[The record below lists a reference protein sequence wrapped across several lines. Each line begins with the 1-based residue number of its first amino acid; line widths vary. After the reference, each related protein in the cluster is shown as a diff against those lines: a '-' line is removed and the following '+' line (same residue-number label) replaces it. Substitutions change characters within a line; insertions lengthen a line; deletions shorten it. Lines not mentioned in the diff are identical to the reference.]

1 MEEKEKE
8 ISTTTEAPERPAST
22 AAETTV
28 VEESKTAPATPG
40 RVKAFWASKFPDKT
54 YGSDEEFDN
63 MLADHLEE
71 SDKRLGEYASSEDTF
86 RRVATEHPEL
96 LDVVKDLSEDKEM
109 PLIEA
114 IYRNVDPEE
123 FLPEEGEPEFDRMR
137 QARQTRLGRQAEAEE
152 FRKKLENNLEES
164 KKVIQEYFEQRGM
177 PEKDQHALA
186 DFIDGIFEQYTQNQ
200 ITAEILDAFNHA
212 RTYNKDVSDARE
224 IGAIEGKNAKIDAQR
239 QRRAEETDG
248 LPSAGSSAGVIASET
263 APKDFM
269 DDLLEKTSKRRNWM
283 KG

>member
-1 MEEKEKE
+1 MEEEKQV
-8 ISTTTEAPERPAST
+8 ITTTTETPEQPTTTTS
-22 AAETTV
+22 EETV
-28 VEESKTAPATPG
+28 VEKPETAPAIPG
-40 RVKAFWASKFPDKT
+40 RVKAFWAAKFPDKT
-54 YGSDEEFDN
+54 YSNDEEFDS

-71 SDKRLGEYASSEDTF
+71 SDKRLGEYASTEETF

-96 LDVVKDLSEDKEM
+96 LDVIKDLAEDKEM

-123 FLPEEGEPEFDRMR
+123 FLPEEGDPEFDRMR
-137 QARQTRLGRQAEAEE
+137 QARQNRLGRQAEAEE

-164 KKVIQEYFEQRGM
+164 KKVIQGYFEERGM

-212 RTYNKDVSDARE
+212 RTYKKDVADARE

-248 LPSAGSSAGVIASET
+248 LPSAGSSAGVMTSAT
-263 APKDFM
+263 TPKDFM

-283 KG
+283 K